1 MFKLSTLMII
11 IILVTANMLPTA
23 LAQDGQPTIAE
34 ILQAHAQSDAPE
46 FTLLLDALQTADSA
60 LWERL
65 SNPDIA
71 TATFTTVFAPTDTAF
86 TAWLTT
92 MGLEPEDLF
101 ADTNLLTSVLS
112 NHVMPGV
119 FTSDNF
125 SAEPTAYWGT
135 FHPHTGLQFEVVQGT
150 LKVNGANIIEGDI
163 PALNGVIFVI
173 DQILLP
179 PVTENE
185 DTTIDVPEETMW
197 DILASREDFSIFTEA
212 IDLLGFQLDHEV
224 TDYTF
229 FIPTDDVVN
238 AFLEQV
244 GITKEDFFANTD
256 TLTPILFYHFLAGT
270 FDSHDLTEMQ
280 PEDGKLLFGTQQPGT
295 FITITTDGSA
305 IIADNAKI
313 VEPDIYTANGVI
325 HVIDAVLLPSG

>member
-1 MFKLSTLMII
+1 MFKLSVLLII
-11 IILVTANMLPTA
+11 VIFLAANMLPTT

-34 ILQAHAQSDAPE
+34 ILQSRAQSDTPE
-46 FTLLLDALQTADSA
+46 FTLLLAALQAADPA

-65 SNPDIA
+65 SNPEMA
-71 TATFTTVFAPTDTAF
+71 AATFTTVFAPTDAAF

-92 MGLEPEDLF
+92 LGLEPETLL
-101 ADTNLLTSVLS
+101 ADTNLLTAVLS

-135 FHPHTGLQFEVVQGT
+135 FFPHAGLQFEVVDGT
-150 LKVNGANIIEGDI
+150 LTVNGANIVEGDI
-163 PALNGVIFVI
+163 PALNGAVFVI
-173 DQILLP
+173 DQVLLP
-179 PVTENE
+179 PMAENE
-185 DTTIDVPEETMW
+185 GTAIEVPEETMW
-197 DILASREDFSIFTEA
+197 DILASRDDFSIFTEA
-212 IDLLGFQLDHEV
+212 IDLLGFQLDHKV

-244 GITKEDFFANTD
+244 GITKEEFFANTD

-270 FDSHDLTEMQ
+270 FDSHDLIEMQ
-280 PEDGKLLFGTQQPGT
+280 PEEGDLLFGTQQPGT
-295 FITITTDGSA
+295 FMTITVDDD
-305 IIADNAKI
+305 IIMVDNAKV